1 MNDVNKSED
10 FKITL
15 ECNICNDREL
25 QVVKY
30 NGTQMMQCLSCGY
43 STSDDY
49 KGMTKSSEEYE
60 YLDKNMKKWAKEV
73 DGYIWIPAVMQF
85 TNAIYYPIPSDN
97 EMVPKWAYVNVIQIS
112 PEEQKNY
119 PIQGK
124 ENEYYKQRYDTDNE
138 IIFDNFGTGII
149 AIHKMLENKTDEKDV
164 DAQKIES

>member
-1 MNDVNKSED
+1 MLLKKKNTTRCGIFLPETQANYEMNFTTKKDRQNQKFWLD
-10 FKITL
+10 F
-15 ECNICNDREL
+15 
-25 QVVKY
+25 V
-30 NGTQMMQCLSCGY
+30 
-43 STSDDY
+43 
-49 KGMTKSSEEYE
+49 
-60 YLDKNMKKWAKEV
+60 KEV